1 LSDAK
6 AATTIPGR
14 QRGRTLPDPTSAQ
27 LKGFLPEATSVF
39 ESLLN
44 LELQP
49 VPALDRQVDRHLADL
64 QEAHGRNEFLDLAM
78 AWELAGASHRL
89 LALSPTATEADQRL
103 IQAAVLHFVLANDA
117 SPDTGWL
124 LGLED
129 DAKVLQAVA
138 RHFDAR

>member
-1 LSDAK
+1 
-6 AATTIPGR
+6 
-14 QRGRTLPDPTSAQ
+14 LPDPTAAQ
-27 LKGFLPEATSVF
+27 LTGFPPEATSVF
-39 ESLLN
+39 DNLLN

-49 VPALDRQVDRHLADL
+49 VPALKRQVDRHLADL